1 VRSLLPSWFE
11 NATVLV
17 VDDHAA
23 NVLLLTRVLQ
33 TAGIATVYGLTD
45 ARLVVDQCME
55 LRPDLLLLDW
65 HMPHLD
71 GDAVLEALHAT
82 YPPDEFLPVLV
93 LTADAT
99 PAARERALDAGAKD
113 FVAKPFDRV
122 EVVQRVRNL
131 LETQALYTRVRHHN
145 LILQAELDRQ
155 SDDQRKAVAERDRR
169 RTVIETILAGDA
181 MSMVFQPII
190 DLSSSQVVGA
200 EALARFDC
208 DPRRPPD
215 QWFAEATLVGLGI
228 ELEMAAVEA
237 AIGTLQE
244 LPEQMALS
252 INASGTT
259 AVSDAFVDAIAPVAS
274 DRIVIELTE
283 HARIEDYAA
292 FDPAVAGLR
301 RLGVR
306 LAVDDAGAGYAG
318 LQQILGLRPDVIKL
332 DAALTRDIDSDPV
345 RRALAAS
352 LVSFGEDT
360 DAVIV
365 AEGIETDD
373 ELSTLRA
380 LGVPWGQGFLL
391 ARPAPLPM
399 FLSRLGR

>member
-1 VRSLLPSWFE
+1 
-11 NATVLV
+11 
-17 VDDHAA
+17 
-23 NVLLLTRVLQ
+23 
-33 TAGIATVYGLTD
+33 VYGITD
-45 ARLVVDQCME
+45 ARLVVDQCLE

-71 GDAVLEALHAT
+71 GEAVLAALQAT
-82 YPPDEFLPVLV
+82 YPAEEFLPVLV

-99 PAARERALDAGAKD
+99 SVARERALNAGAKD

-122 EVVQRVRNL
+122 EVIQRVRNL
-131 LETQALYTRVRHHN
+131 LETQALYKRVRRHN

-155 SDDQRKAVAERDRR
+155 SDDQRKAVAEHDRR
-169 RTVIETILAGDA
+169 RTVIEQILDSDV

-190 DLSSSQVVGA
+190 DLSTSQVVGA

-208 DPRRPPD
+208 DPRQPPD
-215 QWFAEATLVGLGI
+215 HWFAEAALVGLGV
-228 ELEMAAVEA
+228 ELELAAVVA
-237 AIGTLQE
+237 AISTLQE
-244 LPEQMALS
+244 LPDRLALS

-259 AVSDAFVDAIAPVAS
+259 AVSDAFVSVISPVAS

-365 AEGIETDD
+365 AEGIETAE
-373 ELSTLRA
+373 ELSTLRS

-391 ARPAPLPM
+391 ARPTPLPA
-399 FLSRLGR
+399 FLSSLSR